1 MQIVHVIPPTGGDR
15 HEERFPDDA
24 TPEQILHALTQPRPA
39 PDATGWLP
47 PTQEGYGRLADN
59 TLYLDH
65 PETRVVIGRAEKKKF
80 VEVKVIH
87 GPGAT

>member
-1 MQIVHVIPPTGGDR
+1 VIPPAGGDR

-24 TPEQILHALTQPRPA
+24 TPEQILEGLTQPRLA
-39 PDATGWLP
+39 PDGAGVLP
-47 PTQEGYGRLADN
+47 PRQEGYGRLEGN

-87 GPGAT
+87 GPGAA